1 MDTNHNGMLSK
12 KEFKE
17 FFDVDGNK
25 KKDVNSIMNE
35 TRPHLKQLFN
45 QIDTNKSNNIDCDEL
60 YNFFLRIGHNI
71 SEKDVH
77 AYFDS
82 IDNDNDG

>member
-35 TRPHLKQLFN
+35 TRPHLK
-45 QIDTNKSNNIDCDEL
+45 
-60 YNFFLRIGHNI
+60 
-71 SEKDVH
+71 
-77 AYFDS
+77 
-82 IDNDNDG
+82 